1 MSRANTT
8 AQALLYQFMH
18 HLCLS
23 VYIIQFYTAEG
34 IIREK
39 ERKKKKSRNQKSFF
53 NKHFYNNTSIL
64 IKSNNI
70 PDLQNMRDSNTFP
83 LLLNDIH
90 HLSFGVRETLST
102 ISVLPE
108 AFIFEICNV
117 FHGIN
122 KPIYQQPSELRHS
135 GQRKGEEICECLQRN
150 AMVLQ
155 MWQQAV

>member
-1 MSRANTT
+1 MDVSGKHNCLGITILVYAPFMS
-8 AQALLYQFMH
+8 F
-18 HLCLS
+18 S
-23 VYIIQFYTAEG
+23 VYNTILYSRRHHQ
-34 IIREK
+34 RK
-39 ERKKKKSRNQKSFF
+39 RKKKKKSRNQKSFF

-122 KPIYQQPSELRHS
+122 KPIYQ
-135 GQRKGEEICECLQRN
+135 
-150 AMVLQ
+150 
-155 MWQQAV
+155 